1 MTSLTWGMTAYFRI
15 VDFVVFLGLERKQ
28 TSVISI
34 LCSILLVDNSQITA
48 LFSDGQRN
56 QFEPVVVLIPE

>member
-15 VDFVVFLGLERKQ
+15 VVFLGLKRKQ

-34 LCSILLVDNSQITA
+34 LWSILLVDDSQITA